1 MAVLMT
7 ALIPG
12 ATQEMIDAMEPLL
25 DDIDGQPG
33 FVIHT
38 NGPVPD
44 GWRVV
49 EVWDSRAD
57 FESWFEAHVKPA
69 FPEAG
74 PMPVI
79 TFDDLNDV
87 RLAAA

>member
-7 ALIPG
+7 AQILG
-12 ATQEMIDAMEPLL
+12 ATQEMIDGMKPLL
-25 DDIDGQPG
+25 DKIREQKG

-38 NGPVPD
+38 NGQVPD

-57 FESWFEAHVKPA
+57 FESWFETYVKPA
-69 FPEAG
+69 FPEDA
-74 PMPVI
+74 PAPVI
-79 TFDDLNDV
+79 AFDELNEV
-87 RLAAA
+87 VTA

>member
-12 ATQEMIDAMEPLL
+12 ATQEMIDGMEPVLA
-25 DDIDGQPG
+25 DIPRQKG

-57 FESWFEAHVKPA
+57 FEAWFEAYVKPA
-69 FPEAG
+69 FPEGGA
-74 PMPVI
+74 MPVI
-79 TFDDLNDV
+79 TFDELNDV